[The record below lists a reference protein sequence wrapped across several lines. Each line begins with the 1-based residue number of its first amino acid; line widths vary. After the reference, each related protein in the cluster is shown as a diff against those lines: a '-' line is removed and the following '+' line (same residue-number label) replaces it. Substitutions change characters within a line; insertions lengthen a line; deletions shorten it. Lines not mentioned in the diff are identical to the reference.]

1 MIFLPLLLVPIIR
14 DLFPSHF
21 GDFFHLALIKL
32 YKANI
37 VLQRKITNK
46 APIKKN
52 FTCFSSSL
60 FLKKNWHDEI
70 IDSLETKSQQL
81 LDVEAELDQLITEL
95 EQS

>member
-32 YKANI
+32 YK
-37 VLQRKITNK
+37 VRQRKIINK